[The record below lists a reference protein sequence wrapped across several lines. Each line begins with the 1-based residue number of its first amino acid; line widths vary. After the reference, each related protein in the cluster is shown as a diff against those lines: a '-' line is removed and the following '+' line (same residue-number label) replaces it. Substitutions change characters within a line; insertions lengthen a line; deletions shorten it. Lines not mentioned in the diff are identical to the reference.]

1 MEMLR
6 IDEIV
11 KAVDGVLLY
20 GDEHCP
26 IHSVSTNSKEVESGA
41 LFVPIIGER
50 VDGHNYIDSALE
62 NGAAAVF
69 TSREGTIFIKGKAYI
84 QVKDTLEALQA
95 LASYYR
101 DKFDLPIIGVTGS
114 VGKTTT
120 KEMIST
126 VLEQKY
132 KVLKTSG
139 NMNSQVGV
147 PLMMFQ
153 IQKEHEI
160 AVIEM
165 GMSEFGEME
174 KLASIVK
181 PDVGVMTNIGVS
193 HIAQL
198 KTQENIRS
206 EKLNMIKEFKED
218 AILYVNGDDVLLADI
233 PKHRASLGHPIL
245 ENISVCTYGI
255 NNHCDYQGSQVRTI
269 GNETHFL
276 YGAAQDNREITLG
289 VLGIHNVYNALVAL
303 AIGERYQV
311 TYEMANKALGD
322 YRPIAMRGQI
332 QEIDGMLLID
342 DTYNASPDS
351 MKSSIAMLL
360 DLPNRKRRIAVL
372 ADVRE
377 LGELSYECHYGV
389 GEYIA
394 GKNVDLVVTIGMEA
408 KAIAQAIN
416 NNDKE
421 MLTISV
427 DTNQEAILYLREFL
441 KSGDGVIIKG
451 SRGMHTE
458 EVLEGINKKLM

>member
-233 PKHRASLGHPIL
+233 PKNRASFGHPIL

-255 NNHCDYQGSQVRTI
+255 NNHCDYQGSMVRTI

-276 YGAAQDNREITLG
+276 YGAARDNREITLG

-311 TYEMANKALGD
+311 IYEMANKALHD

-360 DLPNRKRRIAVL
+360 ELPNRKRRIAVL

-416 NNDKE
+416 NNDKG

-427 DTNQEAILYLREFL
+427 ETNQEAILYLREYL